1 MKILIAYHST
11 TGNTE
16 KVAKAIKEGIT
27 GPEVDL
33 LNVKGID
40 PSSLGSYDL
49 AFVGSGIFAFNVS
62 RKLAMFVKKIP
73 ELPPNLAYFYT
84 HED

>member
-27 GPEVDL
+27 GHEVDL

-49 AFVGSGIFAFNVS
+49 AFVGSGIF
-62 RKLAMFVKKIP
+62 
-73 ELPPNLAYFYT
+73 T
-84 HED
+84 HIDRAKCMESLLNNNYCSNCLKVCPQGSK